1 MFEIG
6 GIYDFTM
13 IEGYDDQ
20 GKPHNDLLWRY
31 RVVSIDGP
39 LLDIDPEMAAIA
51 SGARSSTRTALFHQ
65 GRASAG
71 QAADPEPSRPSGLIR

>member
-39 LLDIDPEMAAIA
+39 LLD
-51 SGARSSTRTALFHQ
+51 FHAPLLDNTQ
-65 GRASAG
+65 HHEG
-71 QAADPEPSRPSGLIR
+71 

>member
-31 RVVSIDGP
+31 RIVSIDGP
-39 LLDIDPEMAAIA
+39 LLDIDPEMAK
-51 SGARSSTRTALFHQ
+51 H
-65 GRASAG
+65 G
-71 QAADPEPSRPSGLIR
+71 QRRQVINTHSPFFIKAERQPDKLPTLNLQDPRG

>member
-20 GKPHNDLLWRY
+20 GKPHNDLLWPP
-31 RVVSIDGP
+31 RVWAGLP
-39 LLDIDPEMAAIA
+39 R
-51 SGARSSTRTALFHQ
+51 ARGDHATRLHSSSTSRLALLMLMTV
-65 GRASAG
+65 AM
-71 QAADPEPSRPSGLIR
+71 L